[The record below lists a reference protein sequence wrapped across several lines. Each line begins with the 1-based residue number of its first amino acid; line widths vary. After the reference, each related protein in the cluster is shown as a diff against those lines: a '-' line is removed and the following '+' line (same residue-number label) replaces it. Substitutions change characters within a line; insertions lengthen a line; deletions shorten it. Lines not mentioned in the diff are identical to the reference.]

1 MKRNAITILLF
12 LFSAIIVYSQTVINN
27 PKTGFSTSGNVN
39 LTKIEVSDT
48 ATILSFRTYSR
59 PGDWISIPDKTY
71 IQDTNGTE
79 KMYIKSAEGIKVN
92 EQYIM
97 PESGNVTYRL
107 FFPPI
112 AKTTAFID
120 YGEGNDGGSWFI
132 YDIATKSAVSQP
144 SLPKELMGNWFDK
157 ATGDWEFGF
166 YDKQVVYKNK
176 LWSYSFPKGKK
187 SSNSIKLTGDGEM
200 VDVFYKISAP
210 GTVLLGLS
218 AQSLKEYSNNA
229 TEAKKVKPIDDKP
242 YELPV
247 FKIDSATYSGYI
259 KGYTPRVGVK
269 TLSVY
274 INDIITGKQNTFVI
288 RISEN
293 GFFSI
298 KLPVYYPNLCFVSSS
313 IYTGS
318 VFLEPGK
325 EVFQLL
331 GAPNPLF
338 MGELA
343 KVNSDIDLLSKIR
356 SSNYRDIQRK
366 ILDISPAQYKA
377 YNEICKTENLS
388 LLDSIMKTNTIST
401 RAYQVT
407 KMNFEYECATNK
419 MFYDYYWESAYRE
432 KNKIPDTQRM
442 IPVKSDS
449 LTAEYFDFI
458 NNEAVNNPLAVISS
472 GYNSYMN
479 ILKYLDI
486 LKSVKRF
493 TYDLSSMALEI
504 EKSGDDLTDYEKILI
519 EKIKEIDLIEKSAE
533 EKSYNEK
540 YLKSITDF
548 YTKYNENITRLCK
561 ENPKA
566 DFTNFGAY
574 FKENKVQLTDA
585 EQALIKVMVKHSK
598 TVSAIKQKQLYEVY
612 GDSINSFTNRHSGIM
627 TEKFTQIRNTGR
639 DEILKKQFNVQLGFG
654 RDIMIAQ
661 DYCRNIVEEVSP
673 VSDKKLKA
681 IQQQISTPF
690 IAEYVALCN
699 NQAIAKLEANK
710 KKTGFVVNETP
721 KTEAA
726 KVFDAIIRK
735 YKGKV
740 IYVDFWA
747 TWCGPCRS
755 GIEQIKPLKEE
766 LAGKDV
772 VFVYIT
778 NQTSPQNTWSNMIP
792 DIKGEHYRVS
802 NDEWNFLTA
811 MFNVSG
817 IPHYVLVGKTGEIIN
832 PNLGHVDNGMLKT
845 ELEKYIKE

>member
-1 MKRNAITILLF
+1 MKRNAFTILLF

-27 PKTGFSTSGNVN
+27 PKTGLSTSGNVN

-48 ATILSFRTYSR
+48 ATILSFCTYSR

-71 IQDTNGTE
+71 IQDANGTE
-79 KMYIKSAEGIKVN
+79 KMYIKSAEGIKIN

-112 AKTTAFID
+112 AKTTVFID

-132 YDIATKSAVSQP
+132 YDIATKPALSQSP
-144 SLPKELMGNWFDK
+144 LPKELMGNWFDK

-187 SSNSIKLTGDGEM
+187 SSNSIKLTVDGKT
-200 VDVFYKISAP
+200 VDVFYKITKHGAI
-210 GTVLLGLS
+210 LLGLS

-229 TEAKKVKPIDDKP
+229 AEAKKIKPIDDKP

-259 KGYTPRVGVK
+259 KGYTPRVGIK
-269 TLSVY
+269 TLSVH
-274 INDIITGKQNTFVI
+274 IDDIITGQQNTYVI
-288 RISEN
+288 RIAEN
-293 GFFSI
+293 GFFST
-298 KLPVYYPNLCFVSSS
+298 KLPVYYSHFCWVRSS
-313 IYTGS
+313 IYNGS
-318 VFLEPGK
+318 VFIEPGK

-331 GAPNPLF
+331 GTANPLF
-338 MGELA
+338 MGESA
-343 KVNSDIDLLSKIR
+343 KINSDLSELSTIR
-356 SSNYRDIQRK
+356 SFDYRDMQRK
-366 ILDISPAQYKA
+366 ILDMSSAQYKA
-377 YNEICKTENLS
+377 YNEICKTKDLS
-388 LLDSIMKTNTIST
+388 LLDSIMKTNTISAK
-401 RAYQVT
+401 AYQVK
-407 KMNFEYECATNK
+407 KMEFEYESASNK

-432 KNKIPDTQRM
+432 KNKIPRTQRT

-449 LTAEYFDFI
+449 LTAQYFDFI
-458 NNEAVNNPLAVISS
+458 NNESVNNPLAVLSS
-472 GYNSYMN
+472 SYDN
-479 ILKYLDI
+479 YLNRLKYLEI
-486 LKSVKRF
+486 LKGVN
-493 TYDLSSMALEI
+493 TYTVDTRNIALDL
-504 EKSGDDLTDYEKILI
+504 EKSGYTLTDSEKLLVEKMKELELI
-519 EKIKEIDLIEKSAE
+519 INSAE
-533 EKSYNEK
+533 EKKYNEK
-540 YLKSITDF
+540 YAQRTNDF
-548 YTKYNENITRLCK
+548 YKKYQETTQKLY
-561 ENPKA
+561 EDNPKA
-566 DFTNFGAY
+566 DVTSYNEY
-574 FKENKVQLTDA
+574 FKENKIKLTDD
-585 EQALIKVMVKHSK
+585 EALLLKAMVEHSK
-598 TVSAIKQKQLYEVY
+598 SESANKIKRFYALY
-612 GDSINSFTNRHSGIM
+612 GDSISAFYKRYSDIM
-627 TEKFTQIRNTGR
+627 AAQFSKNQYKSR
-639 DEILKKQFNVQLGFG
+639 DEKLKKFFNVQPGFG

-661 DYCRNIVEEVSP
+661 DYCQKIVEEVSP
-673 VSDKKLKA
+673 VSDEKLKA

-699 NQAIAKLEANK
+699 NQAIARLEANK

-726 KVFDAIIRK
+726 KIFDAIIKK

-766 LAGKDV
+766 LAGKDI

-792 DIKGEHYRVS
+792 DIKGEHYRVTT
-802 NDEWNFLTA
+802 DEWNFLTS

-832 PNLGHVDNGMLKT
+832 PDLGHYDNQTLKL
-845 ELEKYIKE
+845 ELEKHI